1 MKNRVL
7 ITGTKFHVDTEN
19 KVVVCELKVDMQIHK
34 HPAWIAINSTMWK
47 KKFPNVS
54 CDGEFTVKAKARC
67 NNTDTFDE
75 KKGKRIAESRAK
87 AKMFNI
93 AWKVWRECEDAL
105 VDMAQEC
112 QKTSQACVTAM
123 DIELNHVLELTR

>member
-1 MKNRVL
+1 MKNRVR
-7 ITGTKFHVDTEN
+7 IIESTYHVDEKN
-19 KVVVCELKVDMQIHK
+19 KVVVCELKADLQMSK
-34 HPAWIAINSTMWK
+34 HPAYYEIRRDMWK
-47 KKFPNVS
+47 KKFPNIDW
-54 CDGEFTVKAKARC
+54 DGQFTVRAKARC
-67 NNTDTFDE
+67 NASDTFDE
-75 KKGKRIAESRAK
+75 TVGKRIAESRAK

-123 DIELNHVLELTR
+123 DIENNHVLELTR

>member
-19 KVVVCELKVDMQIHK
+19 KVVVCELKVDMQMHK
-34 HPAWIAINSTMWK
+34 NPAYYVVSGDMWRK
-47 KKFPNVS
+47 KLPYVS
-54 CDGEFTVKAKARC
+54 WDGKFTVRAKARC
-67 NNTDTFDE
+67 NASDTFDE
-75 KKGKRIAESRAK
+75 TVGKRIAESRAK